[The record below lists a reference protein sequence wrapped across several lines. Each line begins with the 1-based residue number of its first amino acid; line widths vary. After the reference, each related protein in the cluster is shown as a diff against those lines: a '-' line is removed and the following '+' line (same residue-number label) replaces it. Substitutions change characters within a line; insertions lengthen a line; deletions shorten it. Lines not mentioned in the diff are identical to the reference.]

1 MVPVEKLSRIA
12 LGLVSDGADCD
23 NKTTTFSMKG
33 SGKNTMKTISKI
45 IALFG
50 LLGLASIAS
59 ANPIVFTLENEVS
72 GSGGVL
78 TGAIVVTLDDATGDP
93 NTVAITIDMTALSGG
108 ESLLGLYLNFDPAKN
123 PAGMT
128 ITDTGAVSSLGIIA
142 GANCCKPDGQ
152 DDHDVQIDFDGSGGG
167 EFTSGEIYTGILTL
181 AGGLTSADFNF
192 LSNGDQ
198 GTENCAVAR
207 VNRVG
212 PDNQNSGWF
221 DCTDEP
227 PQEIAEPG
235 SLALFGLGLS
245 LLGLFGRRRRV
256 NT

>member
-1 MVPVEKLSRIA
+1 
-12 LGLVSDGADCD
+12 
-23 NKTTTFSMKG
+23 
-33 SGKNTMKTISKI
+33 MKTISKI

-59 ANPIVFTLENEVS
+59 ANPIVFTIGSGSEVS
-72 GSGGVL
+72 GSGAVL
-78 TGAIVVTLDDATGDP
+78 TGDIIVTLDDATGDP
-93 NTVAITIDMTALSGG
+93 NTVAITIDMSALDGG
-108 ESLLGLYLNFDPAKN
+108 ESMLGMYLNFDPAKN

-142 GANCCKPDGQ
+142 GIDCCKPDGQ
-152 DDHDVQIDFDGSGGG
+152 ADHDVQIDFDGSAGG

-181 AGGLTSADFNF
+181 AGGLTSADFNY
-192 LSNGDQ
+192 LSASG
-198 GTENCAVAR
+198 NCAVAR

-227 PQEIAEPG
+227 PQEVVEPG

-245 LLGLFGRRRRV
+245 LLGFFGRRRRV
-256 NT
+256 IA